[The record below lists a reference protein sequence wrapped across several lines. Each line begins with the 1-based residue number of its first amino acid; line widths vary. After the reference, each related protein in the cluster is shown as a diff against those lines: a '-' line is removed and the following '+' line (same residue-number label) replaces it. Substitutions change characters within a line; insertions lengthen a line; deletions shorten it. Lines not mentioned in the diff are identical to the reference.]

1 MVLLPGSLEIEG
13 NANSKCPR
21 NGVSD
26 GLNNK
31 GLICKAP
38 PTPNSQPTRAAVQLL
53 GLRTALAISV

>member
-1 MVLLPGSLEIEG
+1 MVLLSGSLEMEQ
-13 NANSKCPR
+13 NANSKFPQ

-38 PTPNSQPTRAAVQLL
+38 PSPNSKPTRAAVQLL
-53 GLRTALAISV
+53 GLRTALAISL

>member
-1 MVLLPGSLEIEG
+1 MVLLPGSLEMEG
-13 NANSKCPR
+13 NANSKCPQ

-38 PTPNSQPTRAAVQLL
+38 PSPKSQPTRAAVQLP
-53 GLRTALAISV
+53 GLRTALAISL